1 MTDAP
6 RRGPSWA
13 LPALLLLALPLATT
27 PYTVDARE
35 VAVVTL
41 FGRPVRNLAEP
52 GLYVRAPWPLHQV
65 TRYDRR
71 ARLLDVDPTEV
82 LTKDKKNLVVETF
95 VVWRVADAER
105 FLATVGTPEAAETQ
119 LSDLVVSRVAASFGE
134 RDFSLLMSTD
144 TAQALIPPSLPTDVA
159 GVAQERLG
167 IDVLDVRLRHV
178 GLPVQNEQSIYDRMR
193 AERLRIANAYR
204 SEGEEQAATIRAQ
217 ADRKAAELLAQADR
231 DAAEVR
237 AQAEEA
243 AARTYAETAALDP
256 ELYVFLRRLEAAET
270 VLDDD
275 ATLILPHGTLLQP
288 LLEGDR

>member
-6 RRGPSWA
+6 HRAPPWGA
-13 LPALLLLALPLATT
+13 LAALLLLLPLAST

-41 FGRPVRNLAEP
+41 FGRPVRNLSAP
-52 GLYVRAPWPLHQV
+52 GLYLRAPWPLHQV

-71 ARLLDVDPTEV
+71 ARLLDVPPTEV

-105 FLATVGTPEAAETQ
+105 FLSTVGTPEAAETQ
-119 LSDLVVSRVAASFGE
+119 LSDLVVSRVAASFGQ
-134 RDFSLLMSTD
+134 RDFSLLMSTEA
-144 TAQALIPPSLPTDVA
+144 AQALIPQDLPVDVA
-159 GVAQERLG
+159 AVAQERLG

-178 GLPVQNEQSIYDRMR
+178 GLPVQNEQSIYERMR

-204 SEGEEQAATIRAQ
+204 SEGEERAATIRAQ
-217 ADRKAAELLAQADR
+217 ADRQAAELLAQADR

-237 AQAEEA
+237 ATAEEQ
-243 AARTYAETAALDP
+243 AARTHAETAALDP
-256 ELYVFLRRLEAAET
+256 ELYLFLRRLEAAEA
-270 VLDDD
+270 VLDAD
-275 ATLILPHGTLLQP
+275 ATLVLPHDTLLEP
-288 LLEGDR
+288 LLTGDR

>member
-1 MTDAP
+1 MTDTP
-6 RRGPSWA
+6 RRTPAWGLLA
-13 LPALLLLALPLATT
+13 ALLLAAPLATT

-41 FGRPVRNLAEP
+41 FGRPVRNLTEP
-52 GLYVRAPWPLHQV
+52 GLYVRAPWPLHRV

-105 FLATVGTPEAAETQ
+105 FLAAVGTPEAAETQ
-119 LSDLVVSRVAASFGE
+119 LSDLVVSRVAASFGQ
-134 RDFSLLMSTD
+134 RDFSVLMSTED
-144 TAQALIPPSLPTDVA
+144 AQALIPQSLPTDVA

-178 GLPVQNEQSIYDRMR
+178 GLPVQNEQSIYERMR

-204 SEGEEQAATIRAQ
+204 SEGEEKAAAIRAQ
-217 ADRKAAELLAQADR
+217 ADRQAAELLAQADR

-237 AQAEEA
+237 AKAEEA

-256 ELYVFLRRLEAAET
+256 ELYLYLRRLEAAEA
-270 VLDDD
+270 VLDED
-275 ATLILPHGTLLQP
+275 ATLVLPHDTLLEP
-288 LLEGDR
+288 LLEGGR

>member
-1 MTDAP
+1 VTEAP
-6 RRGPSWA
+6 RRSPSWGLLA
-13 LPALLLLALPLATT
+13 ALLLLVPVVTT

-41 FGRPVRNLAEP
+41 FGRPVRNLVEP
-52 GLYVRAPWPLHQV
+52 GLYLRAPWPLHQV

-105 FLATVGTPEAAETQ
+105 FLSTVGTPEAAETQ

-144 TAQALIPPSLPTDVA
+144 AAQALIPPALPTDVA
-159 GVAQERLG
+159 AVAQERLG
-167 IDVLDVRLRHV
+167 IDVLDVRVRHV
-178 GLPVQNEQSIYDRMR
+178 GLPVQNEQSIYERMR

-204 SEGEEQAATIRAQ
+204 SEGEEKAATIRAQ
-217 ADRKAAELLAQADR
+217 ADRQAAELLAQADR

-237 AQAEEA
+237 AKAEEQ
-243 AARTYAETAALDP
+243 AARTYAETAAMDP
-256 ELYVFLRRLEAAET
+256 ELYLFLRRLEAAEA

-275 ATLILPHGTLLQP
+275 ATLVVPHGTLLAP